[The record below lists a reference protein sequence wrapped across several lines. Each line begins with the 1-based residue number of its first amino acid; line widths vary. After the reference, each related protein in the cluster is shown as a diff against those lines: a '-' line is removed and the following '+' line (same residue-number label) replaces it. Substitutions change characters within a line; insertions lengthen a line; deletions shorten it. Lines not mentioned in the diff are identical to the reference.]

1 MTTVIRN
8 AGFTMSSALLAS
20 AAVAQLSLLT
30 ISGRL
35 DVSLG
40 HQRLAN
46 GLNMSFVTSDS
57 SYISFQGQDGLGGG
71 MSA

>member
-1 MTTVIRN
+1 MTTVIRS

-20 AAVAQLSLLT
+20 AAVAQLSSLT

-40 HQRLAN
+40 HQRRAN
-46 GLNMSFVTSDS
+46 GLNMSFVTSEHFLYQFS
-57 SYISFQGQDGLGGG
+57 GPGRPRRG